1 MVLPQGW
8 TGSVGIF
15 HNNIAFLL
23 QHETDKAPN
32 FLDDRISH
40 YSQSKLE
47 LYSLFRVLNATK
59 LWIIGA
65 KKLVVKVDAQYIKGM
80 LNKPDIHP
88 NAAMNRWISVIL
100 MFDFELVHVP
110 GAKHK
115 GLDGL
120 SRRRIAEDE
129 GETGSEGVEE
139 AEDWVDEVLGCGV
152 WVAGS
157 LTSSGAWVMVAGVK
171 MCAGFIKNWYEYAP
185 YIFWADRVTTQKST
199 GMTPYHAAHRVEP
212 LHPFDI
218 TEATFLASSIMHHL
232 SDSKLLAV
240 CARMLQKHDKDLA
253 KIHDKVL
260 AARYASIHD
269 FEKKNI
275 N

>member
-1 MVLPQGW
+1 NEQ
-8 TGSVGIF
+8 
-15 HNNIAFLL
+15 
-23 QHETDKAPN
+23 
-32 FLDDRISH
+32 ISC

-47 LYSLFRVLNATK
+47 LYGLFRALNATK

-65 KKLVVKVDAQYIKGM
+65 KKLVVEVDAQYIKGM

-88 NAAMNRWISVIL
+88 NAAMNRWISAIL

-157 LTSSGAWVMVAGVK
+157 LTSSGAWVMAAG
-171 MCAGFIKNWYEYAP
+171 GTRS
-185 YIFWADRVTTQKST
+185 D
-199 GMTPYHAAHRVEP
+199 G
-212 LHPFDI
+212 DI
-218 TEATFLASSIMHHL
+218 TSERKGEGDRLDGFDGFLEVWNEDERVKAKEKELKEIRRFLEML
-232 SDSKLLAV
+232 KLPEGLT
-240 CARMLQKHDKDLA
+240 DKTKSLF
-253 KIHDKVL
+253 L
-260 AARYASIHD
+260 
-269 FEKKNI
+269 
-275 N
+275 